1 MRLHI
6 VACVVALS
14 GCPIVVPPIAEQYGD
29 ACAQL
34 LTAGELDQAE
44 AACRHSLEYQPKYWN
59 ALHNLALIEQQ
70 RGDLPAAKK
79 HYIEAVRANQ
89 AMKQSFN
96 ALGLIAQNEGELKTA
111 AGYFR
116 EALRQHPEYA
126 EARLNLGALLLIQKK
141 PREAEME
148 FRQLVMTAPQLVNG
162 HLGLATALVAQ
173 HELEKGAAEAEV
185 ATNLNVADARAWV
198 LRGQIAEARGLGEE
212 AKDHYERCLLAD
224 DQNLECTRALKRLTS
239 D

>member
-1 MRLHI
+1 MRIHI

-29 ACAQL
+29 ACAQF
-34 LTAGELDQAE
+34 LTAGDLDQAE
-44 AACRHSLEYQPKYWN
+44 AACKHSLEYQPKYWN
-59 ALHNLALIEQQ
+59 ALHNLALIAQQ
-70 RGDLPAAKK
+70 RGDVPTAKK
-79 HYIEAVRANQ
+79 LYIEAVRANS
-89 AMKQSFN
+89 AMKQSYN
-96 ALGLIAQNEGELKTA
+96 ALGLIAQNENDFRSAEE
-111 AGYFR
+111 YFR
-116 EALRQHPEYA
+116 QALRQHPEYA

-148 FRQLVMTAPQLVNG
+148 FRQLVMTAPELVNG
-162 HLGLATALVAQ
+162 HLGLATAFVAQ
-173 HELEKGAAEAEV
+173 NELEKGAAEAEV
-185 ATNLNVADARAWV
+185 ATNLNVADVRAWF
-198 LRGQIAEARGLGEE
+198 LRGQIAQARGLGEE